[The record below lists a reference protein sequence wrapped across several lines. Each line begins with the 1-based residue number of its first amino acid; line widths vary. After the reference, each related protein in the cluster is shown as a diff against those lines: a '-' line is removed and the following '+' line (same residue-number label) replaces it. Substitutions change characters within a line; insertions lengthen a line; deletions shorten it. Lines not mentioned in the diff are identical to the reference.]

1 MSLAGVY
8 YRMEVYDP
16 AKYFKNR
23 ARISFEGSRAVYQT
37 TWKSRTDLTMQWLD
51 DVTFAVDWAPVCSR
65 WGRGVFRVHHH
76 HGVKGPLE
84 DGEKCWKYM
93 PDRAGHVE
101 DTRHHDTSRS
111 PRTARTSSADVGDRL
126 HDIATV
132 DVGSPQG
139 NLERVRST

>member
-16 AKYFKNR
+16 TKYFKNR

-37 TWKSRTDLTMQWLD
+37 TWKSRTDLTMRWLD

-76 HGVKGPLE
+76 HGVKGLLE
-84 DGEKCWKYM
+84 DGENILEVYARSRW
-93 PDRAGHVE
+93 
-101 DTRHHDTSRS
+101 TRRGQQAS
-111 PRTARTSSADVGDRL
+111 
-126 HDIATV
+126 
-132 DVGSPQG
+132 
-139 NLERVRST
+139 